1 LRFLPFYD
9 KVILKWFS
17 IALKFLMKRRSAM
30 VYDPELHAMGL
41 VFGAL
46 KNLDNDQQ
54 RRVLR
59 WVKDRLESPEPTG
72 IVSTDADTPDD
83 MPIHMIANSQDSE
96 PKIPEQKDIRHY
108 DTVMDLFSDATAKKS
123 TSKVLLMASYL
134 QERHSFKE
142 ITSYEINFRLK
153 RIGHKVTNISSLIN
167 SLLNRRPHLLIQV
180 GADTHKKQ
188 ARRKF
193 RVTEDGLKEARSFLN
208 K

>member
-1 LRFLPFYD
+1 
-9 KVILKWFS
+9 
-17 IALKFLMKRRSAM
+17 M
-30 VYDPELHAMGL
+30 VYDPELQAMGL
-41 VFGAL
+41 VFESL
-46 KNLDNDQQ
+46 RNLDSDQQ

-59 WVKDRLESPEPTG
+59 WVTDRLESPEPTG
-72 IVSTDADTPDD
+72 TVASTATPIVEGPPQMTVEKVETKSMTPD
-83 MPIHMIANSQDSE
+83 
-96 PKIPEQKDIRHY
+96 KKDISHY
-108 DTVMDLFSDATAKKS
+108 DTVLELFADATAKKS
-123 TSKVLLMASYL
+123 TSKVLLMAAYL

-167 SLLNRRPHLLIQV
+167 SLLNRRPHLVIQV

-193 RVTEDGLKEARSFLN
+193 RVTDDGLKEARSFLN